1 MIIRMEIKIL
11 GKGGEGSQTLAEIIQ
26 NSAENQGYHAAI
38 MMDYDAVVRGGISN
52 ANIVIS
58 EMEIIS
64 PVPESKQ
71 PLVIDMNNQKIFAYG
86 NEFFVEALAIDKE
99 LAGRGK
105 LNGVILTG
113 ALSGATEFL
122 KIKCLEKAV
131 DEYFYGREEIRR
143 KNLEALE
150 RGFQI
155 GKKIAKARAT

>member
-1 MIIRMEIKIL
+1 MRTEIKIL
-11 GKGGEGSQTLAEIIQ
+11 GKGGQGGQTLAEIIQ
-26 NSAENQGYHAAI
+26 NSAEIQGYRAAI

-52 ANIVIS
+52 ANVVIS

-71 PLVIDMNNQKIFAYG
+71 PLVIGMNNQKIFAYG

-105 LNGVILTG
+105 LVGVILTG
-113 ALSGATEFL
+113 ALCGATEFL
-122 KIKCLEKAV
+122 DIECLKKAV
-131 DEYFYGREEIRR
+131 SEYFFGKEEIRR

-150 RGFQI
+150 KGFQI